1 MAKKFFSL
9 EIRETDKLTKIFQII
24 FGILCVIIA
33 IFWLIFNFR
42 SVKADRTLWI
52 TVVFLFGFGLFLL
65 FSGFGYASKFIEL
78 NTRNIRLK
86 KNSLFPPIYIYADQI
101 DSIEIFPLKLEIII
115 KPAKKILLRFGIS
128 DPEKIDLIK
137 DEIIRF
143 ADTNKINL
151 EIKEEQV

>member
-1 MAKKFFSL
+1 MTKKIFSL
-9 EIRETDKLTKIFQII
+9 EIRENNKLTKIFQII
-24 FGILCVIIA
+24 FGVICVIIA
-33 IFWLIFNFR
+33 VFWLIFNFR

-52 TVVFLFGFGLFLL
+52 TVVFLCGFGLFLIY
-65 FSGFGYASKFIEL
+65 SGFGYAAKFIEL

-86 KNSLFPPIYIYADQI
+86 KNSLLPPIDISADQI
-101 DSIEIFPLKLEIII
+101 DRIEVFPLKLEIII

-143 ADTNKINL
+143 ADSNNINL
-151 EIKEEQV
+151 EIKEELL